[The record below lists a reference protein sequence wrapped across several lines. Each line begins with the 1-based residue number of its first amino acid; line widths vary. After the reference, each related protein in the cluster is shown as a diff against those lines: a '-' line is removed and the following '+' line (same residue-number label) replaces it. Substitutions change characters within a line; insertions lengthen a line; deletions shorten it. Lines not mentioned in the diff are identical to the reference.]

1 MQCMRDRREAVRLLV
16 AAGAWRAAS
25 LVAAEAATALI
36 TVFLAVAT
44 GAVVGAAAARTTVA
58 VPLAFLAVLLL
69 GQQILGPVRA
79 ALVFAVGRL
88 VDGRVRTR
96 VMLAASRPVGIAH
109 LEDQAFHDRL
119 ARATDDNNPF
129 VPTTPGAGATA
140 MVVVAGRYV
149 QAVGAAAVVARYS
162 LIAGVGLL
170 IAETAA
176 RVICARWNIGRVREF
191 HAHQQR
197 YRLAGYTSRLATAA
211 PASKEIRL
219 YGLLP
224 WLLPRHD
231 RQWAAVTRSM
241 SLRRQMY
248 GRRTILA
255 QLATLPVLLGALY
268 LLAGQA
274 AESRLGIGGLTA
286 ALWASLTLAAFG
298 VPGQE
303 DHDVAFGLE
312 GLTALRDVEQRHE
325 VGGDRLQVHD
335 RPAPGSAGTLP
346 HRVVRFEGVKFAYPG
361 GREVLSHLDLDV
373 PAGASLA
380 IVGANGAGKTTLVK
394 LLARLYE
401 PDGGRITVDGQ
412 DLRDLDV
419 EAWRGRLAVI
429 FQDFTRYD
437 LSAADNVGFGAR
449 QPRGG
454 GESLSRAAER
464 AGLLSTIE
472 RLPHGWDT
480 VLSRQYT
487 RGADLSGGEWQ
498 RIALARALFA
508 VESGA
513 TLLALD
519 EPTANLDVRAEQ
531 ELFERFLD
539 LTSGLTTLLIS
550 HRFSTVRRADRICVL
565 HEGRIAESGTH
576 EELVDLGGLYATMFQ
591 LQAARFGV

>member
-1 MQCMRDRREAVRLLV
+1 MHSMRDRREAVRLLV
-16 AAGAWRAAS
+16 GAGAWRAAS

-69 GQQILGPVRA
+69 GQQVLGPVRA
-79 ALVFAVGRL
+79 ALIFAVGRR

-119 ARATDDNNPF
+119 ARATDDANPF

-140 MVVVAGRYV
+140 MVVVAGRYL

-162 LIAGVGLL
+162 VIAGGGLL

-176 RVICARWNIGRVREF
+176 RVICARWNVERVREF

-211 PASKEIRL
+211 PAAKEIRL

-231 RQWAAVTRSM
+231 RQWALVTRSM
-241 SLRRQMY
+241 SLRRQLY

-255 QLATLPVLLGALY
+255 QLATLPVLLGALF

-312 GLTALRDVEQRHE
+312 GLSALRDVEQSHE
-325 VGGDRLQVHD
+325 VTGDRLQGHD
-335 RPAPGSAGTLP
+335 RPEPGSAGTLP
-346 HRVVRFEGVKFAYPG
+346 HRVVRFEGVTFAYPG

-412 DLRDLDV
+412 DLRDLEV
-419 EAWRGRLAVI
+419 EAWRARLAVI

-449 QPRGG
+449 RPRGG
-454 GESLSRAAER
+454 VRSLSRAAER
-464 AGLLSTIE
+464 AGLRSTIE
-472 RLPHGWDT
+472 HLPHGWDT

-539 LTSGLTTLLIS
+539 LTSGLTTILIS

-565 HEGRIAESGTH
+565 HDGSITESGTH

>member
-1 MQCMRDRREAVRLLV
+1 MQGMRDRREAVRLLV
-16 AAGAWRAAS
+16 TAGGWRAAL
-25 LVAAEAATALI
+25 LVAAEAVTSLI

-44 GAVVGAAAARTTVA
+44 GTVVGAAATRAAVA
-58 VPLAFLAVLLL
+58 LPIAILAVLLVA
-69 GQQILGPVRA
+69 QQVLGPVRA

-109 LEDQAFHDRL
+109 LEDQTFHDRL
-119 ARATDDNNPF
+119 ARATDEANPF
-129 VPTTPGAGATA
+129 VPTTPGSGATA
-140 MVVVAGRYV
+140 LVYVAGRYV

-162 LIAGVGLL
+162 VVAGAGLL
-170 IAETAA
+170 AAETAA
-176 RVICARWNIGRVREF
+176 RLICARWNVDRVREF
-191 HAHQQR
+191 HAHQER
-197 YRLAGYTSRLATAA
+197 YRRAGYTSRLATAA
-211 PASKEIRL
+211 PAAKEIRI

-231 RQWAAVTRSM
+231 RQWAAVTTSM
-241 SLRRQMY
+241 SLRRRLY
-248 GRRTILA
+248 GRRIIAA
-255 QLATLPVLLGALY
+255 QLATLPVLLGALF

-274 AESRLGIGGLTA
+274 ADSRLAVGGLTA
-286 ALWASLTLAAFG
+286 ALWATLTLAAFG

-303 DHDVAFGLE
+303 DHDAAFGLE
-312 GLTALRDVEQRHE
+312 GLTALRDIELQTQVVADRSQQH
-325 VGGDRLQVHD
+325 GGG
-335 RPAPGSAGTLP
+335 APGTP
-346 HRVVRFEGVKFAYPG
+346 TMPPRIVRFEGVTFAYPG
-361 GREVLSHLDLDV
+361 SREVLSHLDLEV
-373 PAGASLA
+373 RAGSSLA

-401 PDGGRITVDGQ
+401 PDRGRITVDGC
-412 DLRDLDV
+412 DLTDLDV
-419 EAWRGRLAVI
+419 ATWRAQLAVI

-437 LSAADNVGFGAR
+437 MSAADNVGFGAR

-454 GESLSRAAER
+454 SAELSRAADR
-464 AGLLSTIE
+464 AGVRTTIE

-487 RGADLSGGEWQ
+487 RGTELSGGEWQ

-531 ELFERFLD
+531 ELFERFLE
-539 LTSGLTTLLIS
+539 LTSGLTTILIS

-576 EELVDLGGLYATMFQ
+576 DELVDLGRLYATMFQ
-591 LQAARFGV
+591 LQAARFGG

>member
-1 MQCMRDRREAVRLLV
+1 MHGMRERREAVRLLV
-16 AAGAWRAAS
+16 GAGGWRAGL

-36 TVFLAVAT
+36 TVGIAVAT
-44 GAVVGAAAARTTVA
+44 GAVVGAAAARTMVA
-58 VPLAFLAVLLL
+58 LPLALLAVLLV
-69 GQQILGPVRA
+69 GQQILGPLRA
-79 ALVFAVGRL
+79 ALTFAVGRR
-88 VDGRVRTR
+88 VDGRVRMR

-109 LEDQAFHDRL
+109 LEDRAFHDRL
-119 ARATDDNNPF
+119 ERATDDANPF
-129 VPTTPGAGATA
+129 VPTTPGSGATA
-140 MVVVAGRYV
+140 LVVVAGRYV

-162 LIAGVGLL
+162 VIAGAGVLA
-170 IAETAA
+170 AETAA
-176 RVICARWNIGRVREF
+176 RVMCARWNVERAREF
-191 HAHQQR
+191 QAHQQR

-211 PASKEIRL
+211 PAAKETRL

-241 SLRRQMY
+241 SQRRRVY

-255 QLATLPVLLGALY
+255 QLATLPVLLGALF

-274 AESRLGIGGLTA
+274 AESRLAVGGLTA
-286 ALWASLTLAAFG
+286 ALWASLTLVAFG

-303 DHDVAFGLE
+303 DHDVVFGLG
-312 GLTALRDVEQRHE
+312 GLTALRDVELPTDVIGNASRR
-325 VGGDRLQVHD
+325 DA
-335 RPAPGSAGTLP
+335 RPAAASGGKLP
-346 HRVVRFEGVKFAYPG
+346 NRAVEFEGVTFTYPG
-361 GREVLSHLDLDV
+361 GHEVLSGLDLEV

-401 PDGGRITVDGQ
+401 PDRGRITVDGR
-412 DLRDLDV
+412 DLTDLDV
-419 EAWRGRLAVI
+419 ATWRQQLAVI

-437 LSAADNVGFGAR
+437 LPAADNVGFGAR
-449 QPRGG
+449 QPRTGSV
-454 GESLSRAAER
+454 SLSRAADR
-464 AGLLSTIE
+464 AGLRATIE
-472 RLPHGWDT
+472 HLPHGWDT
-480 VLSRQYT
+480 VLSRQYK
-487 RGADLSGGEWQ
+487 RGTELSGGEWQ
-498 RIALARALFA
+498 RVALARALFA

-531 ELFERFLD
+531 ELFEHFLEV
-539 LTSGLTTLLIS
+539 TAGLTTILIS

-565 HEGRIAESGTH
+565 QEGHIAESGTH
-576 EELVDLGGLYATMFQ
+576 EELLDLGGLYATMFQ